1 MLKESL
7 AANTIGGRVNE
18 EAKTRAAADRIRR
31 AQQSWRELGPVL
43 GPEGQQLDRRFHGAC
58 RRFFEQHPQFEQ
70 PQRPQQHQQPHRG
83 GSGGGR
89 PHGHGARPN
98 QGQ

>member
-43 GPEGQQLDRRFHGAC
+43 GPEGQQLETRFHRAC
-58 RRFFEQHPQFEQ
+58 RRFFEQHPQLEQ
-70 PQRPQQHQQPHRG
+70 TQQRPQQRSG
-83 GSGGGR
+83 GGGGR
-89 PHGHGARPN
+89 PHGGPHGARAN
-98 QGQ
+98 QGQG